1 MRKLHFSLVCSLLCL
16 SMAGATPIFF
26 SPKVQLP
33 ASVVQ
38 SSESVCE
45 PYAKNYR
52 SAFSTITPVVPKIVC
67 YTGKIAPSAFMTY
80 VVRGIINDGGTFAG
94 ARQTFEKNQNVQT
107 ISWLWKDSLIGTI
120 FTWMENSDKIVMV
133 VIKAEP

>member
-1 MRKLHFSLVCSLLCL
+1 
-16 SMAGATPIFF
+16 MASATPIFF

-52 SAFSTITPVVPKIVC
+52 SVFSKITPAIPKVVC
-67 YTGKIAPSAFMTY
+67 YTGTIAPSAFMTH

-94 ARQTFEKNQNVQT
+94 ARQAFEKNQNVQT
-107 ISWLWKDSLIGTI
+107 ITWLWKDSIIGTI

-133 VIKAEP
+133 VIKTEL